1 MGEVEKILQRIVQ
14 AGIVQAVDNE
24 RRLARVKHPITGI
37 ISDWLYVL
45 DNRPYIP
52 DYNVPQ
58 ETEEAECGCVCDL
71 CGGGTSV
78 ETPEEPPEEATEDN
92 TDETTA
98 GEETGGEDAG
108 EGTPGTG
115 TAGRHK
121 HPLIIRPW
129 MPKVNDLVVCLY
141 LPFWNADGFILGRIV
156 K

>member
-1 MGEVEKILQRIVQ
+1 MGETEKILQRIVQ

-24 RRLARVKHPITGI
+24 KRLARVKHPITGI

-52 DYNVPQ
+52 DYDVPQ

-71 CGGGTSV
+71 CGGGTSG
-78 ETPEEPPEEATEDN
+78 ETPDEVPEVVP
-92 TDETTA
+92 
-98 GEETGGEDAG
+98 EDA
-108 EGTPGTG
+108 ETG

>member
-1 MGEVEKILQRIVQ
+1 MGETEKILQRIVQ

-52 DYNVPQ
+52 DYDVPQ
-58 ETEEAECGCVCDL
+58 ETEEAS
-71 CGGGTSV
+71 GG
-78 ETPEEPPEEATEDN
+78 
-92 TDETTA
+92 A
-98 GEETGGEDAG
+98 GEAAYEAHT
-108 EGTPGTG
+108 
-115 TAGRHK
+115 HK
-121 HPLIIRPW
+121 LVIRPW

-141 LPFWNADGFILGRIV
+141 LPFMNAGGFILGRIV

>member
-1 MGEVEKILQRIVQ
+1 MGETEKILQRIVQ

-24 RRLARVKHPITGI
+24 KRLARVKHPITGI

-52 DYNVPQ
+52 DYDLPQ

-71 CGGGTSV
+71 CGGGTSGETPD
-78 ETPEEPPEEATEDN
+78 ETPEDT
-92 TDETTA
+92 
-98 GEETGGEDAG
+98 ETGGDTAG
-108 EGTPGTG
+108 EGTPETG

-141 LPFWNADGFILGRIV
+141 LPFWNADGFILGRIA